1 MSAAQACIVQNSA
14 EFGMH
19 RRTVRGTPAAA
30 RAGGRVGMLGEGPHA
45 FFAEEEG
52 SHRAREHGRRAF
64 CRILQK
70 EWANGAAWRA
80 AASRR
85 APRRALWEA
94 ARYEDQASAT
104 AGGARG
110 AITACS
116 RADTAPSI

>member
-1 MSAAQACIVQNSA
+1 MQHSA
-14 EFGMH
+14 EFVMH
-19 RRTVRGTPAAA
+19 ERAVRGTAAAA

-45 FFAEEEG
+45 FFPKEEG
-52 SHRAREHGRRAF
+52 SHGARKHGRRAF

-70 EWANGAAWRA
+70 EWAKEWAWRA

-85 APRRALWEA
+85 APRRALWEV
-94 ARYEDQASAT
+94 ARYEDQAFPT

-110 AITACS
+110 AIAACS